1 MTTTRKALSS
11 LINPLLVSSTLIC
24 ASTALGQQGTTV
36 NDGDWNTY
44 YGGDW
49 AHRYSP
55 LDQINADNVS
65 ELELAWSFST
75 ENFGTTVDYANPST
89 PLEIDGVLYANI
101 ANTSPRGPKIRQR
114 V

>member
-1 MTTTRKALSS
+1 MKIKKIALSAF
-11 LINPLLVSSTLIC
+11 IYPTLVVTALAWSSH
-24 ASTALGQQGTTV
+24 SLGQQGSTV

-89 PLEIDGVLYANI
+89 PW
-101 ANTSPRGPKIRQR
+101 K
-114 V
+114 